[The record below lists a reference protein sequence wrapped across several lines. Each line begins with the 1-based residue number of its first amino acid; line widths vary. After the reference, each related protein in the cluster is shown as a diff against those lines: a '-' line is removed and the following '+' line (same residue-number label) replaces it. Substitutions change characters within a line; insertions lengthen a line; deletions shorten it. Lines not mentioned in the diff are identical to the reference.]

1 MVTCPNCATSSQ
13 KKVMAEFKTG
23 TVKANDINFHFLEM
37 GEGPLVLCMHGF
49 PDNAYS
55 FRHLLPDLASEG
67 FRAVAPFMRGYA
79 PTEAPKDGCYH
90 TALLGR
96 DALALI
102 GALGAQQAALVGHD
116 WGAHAGFGGAILG
129 PEMVTRLVTIAS
141 AHPSARETTNF
152 HYLKGSWH
160 FFYFQLPY
168 AEDTVAHNDFTFIED
183 WWRDAS
189 PDWDIPSEV
198 LARVKETFRKPGV
211 VEAALNYYRHNFNPT
226 NIDPGVKELQDRVTT
241 APVPVPTL
249 AFHGTLDR
257 PRLLE
262 AFQNMDRFFTGGL
275 EKVVIQDTGHFVHQ
289 EKPQEVNRKIVE
301 FLEE

>member
-1 MVTCPNCATSSQ
+1 MITCPNCATSSQ

-37 GEGPLVLCMHGF
+37 GEGPLVLRMHGF

-67 FRAVAPFMRGYA
+67 FRAVALFMRGYA

-189 PDWDIPSEV
+189 PDWHIPLEV

-249 AFHGTLDR
+249 PFHGTRDR

-275 EKVVIQDTGHFVHQ
+275 GKVVIQDTGPLRAPGKTPGG
-289 EKPQEVNRKIVE
+289 EP
-301 FLEE
+301 